1 MRLADATIRTKIR
14 LGLAILTMAGVAAV
28 LTGLWSILRIDGNLR
43 QITTVATPMIERTM
57 ELETVVNEVQHAAT
71 LMETAGT
78 EGELADQHAHL
89 LEAKVKLDT
98 ARAALDP
105 VVSPGSA
112 RDSLDAFDADLA
124 SFLNAAA
131 ALHLQRR
138 TALQTAAKTDGFMA
152 AFEARGVELGATL
165 TELNAAQL
173 AIIDNAN
180 AAMDTH
186 IEGLDLGSLSDSL
199 DELRETRYPALQ
211 SISKLQILAA
221 QMISSGREIMLLKDS
236 EKVDAARIGFIEAA
250 ELIPP
255 ELDMLSW
262 LAETPEEEALLENLV
277 NGFNTFAGSAQAE
290 GQLLDMHRTV
300 LEATKR
306 AHELTQDL
314 EIAAKA
320 LHESLVQVARESGAL
335 AHATEDTASD
345 SVLQAKVILGAL
357 ILMMI
362 SAGVVIMQVG
372 RHHLAIPLG
381 KLAYCMRL
389 LADGKL
395 DTALPDTGIGAEIGD
410 MQSALAVFRDNALE
424 SQRLSENLS
433 RVIESADGSAR
444 SVVKDS
450 AELSQHASEIDD
462 GAKLQETSAQQASA
476 AVGEMTANIRSARD
490 NATSTAEISREAA
503 EEADQ
508 SDAAVSKAVEAM
520 HSIADRIT
528 VIEEIARQTDLLA
541 LNAAVEAARAGEH
554 GRGFAVVAAEVR
566 KLAERSQD
574 SAREISELSAES
586 VTISSEAQA
595 ALSRLVPKIRKTSE
609 LMDDITAAMTEQA
622 DGAEQIDTA
631 INELDEV
638 IRTNSRV
645 AENASRTSAQLRESA
660 ESLSELISNY
670 SQAET
675 TESGAPKQSRPVT
688 DQVSGD
694 VALAAAA

>member
-14 LGLAILTMAGVAAV
+14 LGLAVLTMAGVAAV
-28 LTGLWSILRIDGNLR
+28 LIGLWSILRIDGNLR
-43 QITTVATPMIERTM
+43 EITTVATPMIEGTM
-57 ELETVVNEVQHAAT
+57 ELETVVSEVQHAAT
-71 LMETAGT
+71 LMETAET
-78 EGELADQHAHL
+78 ESELADQHAHL
-89 LEAKVKLDT
+89 LEAKVKLDI

-105 VVSPGSA
+105 IVRTGSA

-138 TALQTAAKTDGFMA
+138 TALQTAAKPDGFMA
-152 AFEARGVELGATL
+152 AFEARGQELDAAL

-173 AIIDNAN
+173 AIIDDAN

-186 IEGLDLGSLSDSL
+186 IENLDLGSLSDSL
-199 DELRETRYPALQ
+199 EELRETRYPALQ

-236 EKVDAARIGFIEAA
+236 KKVDAAWIGFIEAA

-255 ELDMLSW
+255 ELDMLAW

-320 LHESLVQVARESGAL
+320 LHESLVQVARESSAL
-335 AHATEDTASD
+335 AHATEDTAAA
-345 SVLQAKVILGAL
+345 SVLQAKIMLGAL
-357 ILMMI
+357 VLMMI
-362 SAGVVIMQVG
+362 SAGFAIMQVG

-395 DTALPDTGIGAEIGD
+395 DTALPDTRVGAEIGD

-450 AELSQHASEIDD
+450 AELSQHASEIDN

-476 AVGEMTANIRSARD
+476 AVAEMTANIRSARD

-586 VTISSEAQA
+586 VKISSEAQA
-595 ALSRLVPKIRKTSE
+595 ALNRLVPKIRKTSE
-609 LMDDITAAMTEQA
+609 LMDDITAAMTEQT

-645 AENASRTSAQLRESA
+645 AENASRTSAQLRENA
-660 ESLSELISNY
+660 ESLSELIGSY

-675 TESGAPKQSRPVT
+675 TDSGATQQSRPVA
-688 DQVSGD
+688 DQTSGD
-694 VALAAAA
+694 VALAAA